1 MVNPQND
8 KVSSK
13 WRLPL
18 ENGVNRSSILGN
30 KFRTSRK
37 NLHILAFQFSDNKQT
52 QHAGD
57 VYVDINIFGA
67 VHHFMNLLRKDK
79 KTLRQLN
86 NRANLYVEA
95 KLQPVDDQRDAIL
108 IKQ

>member
-1 MVNPQND
+1 MEIAAGKWSEQEFYHGRND
-8 KVSSK
+8 TV
-13 WRLPL
+13 
-18 ENGVNRSSILGN
+18 VVLGN